1 LTGDTEIT
9 PDAGPSTGSRLVYY
23 VGNAA
28 KDSAVKLRD
37 ALLSTASG
45 LLERPVDALELREGR
60 VYAFSGN
67 GSISRFVTLAEVAQ
81 ARKSARQPL
90 RFDGIFDPT
99 SLIYNPETGEE
110 KPYAVYVTATHLAE
124 VEVDM
129 ERGNVRVIR
138 IVAAHDVGWAVYPL
152 GLKGQIDGAV
162 AMGVGLA
169 LKEEYVPGETVGFK
183 QYRMP
188 TARDVPEVVMLL
200 VETGDPSADLGA
212 KGVAECATVA
222 VAPAIINAVADA
234 IGAHPTDLP
243 VTPARLMSLIGRS
256 VG

>member
-1 LTGDTEIT
+1 MVCI
-9 PDAGPSTGSRLVYY
+9 
-23 VGNAA
+23 
-28 KDSAVKLRD
+28 
-37 ALLSTASG
+37 
-45 LLERPVDALELREGR
+45 
-60 VYAFSGN
+60 
-67 GSISRFVTLAEVAQ
+67 
-81 ARKSARQPL
+81 
-90 RFDGIFDPT
+90 DPT
-99 SLIYNPETGEE
+99 SLIYDAETDVER
-110 KPYAVYVTATHLAE
+110 PYAVYVTATHLAE

-129 ERGNVRVIR
+129 EKGNVREIR

-169 LKEEYVPGETVGFK
+169 LKEEYIPGETIGFK

-200 VETGDPSADLGA
+200 VETGDPSAGLGA

-234 IGAHPTDLP
+234 IGTHPTALP
-243 VTPARLMSLIGRS
+243 VTPARLMSLIGRAA
-256 VG
+256 G